1 MKMKEINILLFTRH
15 LNHVFNIFDKGKVM
29 SKQFLTEYFATYKA
43 LAFEE
48 SVFTPIEE
56 FAELAKAT
64 RDLGKKLMFAGNGAS
79 AAIAAH
85 GAVDFTKQGGVR
97 AVTFN
102 EADLITC
109 FANDY
114 GYDRWMEKSV
124 EFYGDEGDV
133 VVLISVSGTSPSV
146 VEAAKYAKRNGMKVV
161 TFSGKTPDNDLR
173 QLGDINF
180 WVDSA
185 AYNIV
190 ECIHMIWLT
199 TAIDLVIGKAEYSV

>member
-1 MKMKEINILLFTRH
+1 MTAITH
-15 LNHVFNIFDKGKVM
+15 DWLNDYFDEYKR
-29 SKQFLTEYFATYKA
+29 LTFDQKHYGELIA
-43 LAFEE
+43 
-48 SVFTPIEE
+48 
-56 FAELAKAT
+56 FAELARTIKAQS
-64 RDLGKKLMFAGNGAS
+64 RKMMFAGNGAS

-85 GAVDFTKQGGVR
+85 GSVDFTKQGGVR
-97 AVTFN
+97 AVNFN

-114 GYDRWMEKSV
+114 GYDKWMAKSV
-124 EFYGDEGDV
+124 EFYGDAGDA

-146 VEAAKYAKRNGMKVV
+146 VEAAKYAKANGMTVV
-161 TFSGKTPDNDLR
+161 TFTGKQETNALK

-180 WVDSA
+180 WVDSH

-199 TAIDLVIGKAEYSV
+199 AAVDMVIGKAEYSVV

>member
-1 MKMKEINILLFTRH
+1 MSQKF
-15 LNHVFNIFDKGKVM
+15 LN
-29 SKQFLTEYFATYKA
+29 EYFQTYKD
-43 LAFEE
+43 LAFEKE
-48 SVFTPIEE
+48 VFSQIED
-56 FAELAKAT
+56 FAELAKSVKKNN
-64 RDLGKKLMFAGNGAS
+64 KKLMFAGNGAS

-124 EFYGDEGDV
+124 EFYGDEGDTL
-133 VVLISVSGTSPSV
+133 VLISVSGTSPSV
-146 VEAAKYAKRNGMKVV
+146 VEAAKYAKNNGMNVV
-161 TFSGKTPDNDLR
+161 TFSGKSSDNDLKK
-173 QLGDINF
+173 LGDINF
-180 WVDSA
+180 WVDSS